1 MNNLIKKG
9 IVVAVILLFII
20 VSVIPTT
27 GNIVIEN
34 YVSTDNQIYMSNS
47 RNDTTPPV
55 TNHSFNGTLG
65 ENGYYI
71 SEVEITLNATDD
83 MSGVNATYYE
93 IGPGGNWKTYTEP
106 FMYAVVGRSILSYYS
121 VDNVGN
127 IEGQKSAVLRIDLYP
142 PDISVG
148 GGRNG
153 SSSQCG
159 VFASIWEIGSG
170 EDRVEF
176 YIDDELMFTDYA
188 YPFEWIYENPNSHT
202 VMATVYDKAGLNAS
216 DGIFIPESFPIVARG
231 LVYNPEFSEQGVTF
245 FSLLVRSNYVGIRM
259 FERLTFPNNYF
270 GYIGKFFIRAT
281 FDATGNRA
289 SFDDITPPVTTCTLN
304 PPEPNGLNGWYV
316 SDVEVTLNATD
327 DMSGVNVTEYRI
339 NGGNIKTYTE
349 PFNVT
354 TDGEHTV
361 QYWSVDNA
369 GNIEDV
375 KSAEFKI
382 DQTKPYIELWWEN
395 PGNIYVIFTAD
406 CSDATSGMDY
416 VEFYMDDVLQ
426 FTDYAPPYEW
436 SIEWSTALEDCEFY
450 AYAYDIAGNDDVDYI
465 PGSSYY
471 ISSDKY
477 VFFDIPKQ
485 L

>member
-20 VSVIPTT
+20 VSVIP
-27 GNIVIEN
+27 
-34 YVSTDNQIYMSNS
+34 S
-47 RNDTTPPV
+47 
-55 TNHSFNGTLG
+55 
-65 ENGYYI
+65 
-71 SEVEITLNATDD
+71 
-83 MSGVNATYYE
+83 
-93 IGPGGNWKTYTEP
+93 
-106 FMYAVVGRSILSYYS
+106 
-121 VDNVGN
+121 
-127 IEGQKSAVLRIDLYP
+127 
-142 PDISVG
+142 
-148 GGRNG
+148 
-153 SSSQCG
+153 
-159 VFASIWEIGSG
+159 
-170 EDRVEF
+170 
-176 YIDDELMFTDYA
+176 
-188 YPFEWIYENPNSHT
+188 
-202 VMATVYDKAGLNAS
+202 
-216 DGIFIPESFPIVARG
+216 
-231 LVYNPEFSEQGVTF
+231 
-245 FSLLVRSNYVGIRM
+245 
-259 FERLTFPNNYF
+259 
-270 GYIGKFFIRAT
+270 
-281 FDATGNRA
+281 TGNRV

-304 PPEPNGLNGWYV
+304 PPEPNGNNSWYV

-327 DMSGVNVTEYRI
+327 DISGVNVTQFRF

-382 DQTKPYIELWWEN
+382 DQTKPCIDLTWEN
-395 PGNIYVIFTAD
+395 PENIYVIFTAT
-406 CSDATSGMDY
+406 CSDATSGMDR
-416 VEFYMDDVLQ
+416 VEFYVDDICQ

-477 VFFDIPKQ
+477 VFQRLTFPNNYEGYIGRFLISSGNRISFDDITPPVTTISFDPPTPTGKNGWYADDVEIILEATDDINLLQ
-485 L
+485 